1 MITNN
6 ASQSGIPMDESGFGS
21 SHDCTVPRVKFGGG
35 GIMARYCLGSAHRG
49 LAISTTLAFKN
60 LHLHSNNT
68 LLYLTGF
75 KCDVIIF
82 PINVKM

>member
-1 MITNN
+1 
-6 ASQSGIPMDESGFGS
+6 MDESGFGS

-35 GIMARYCLGSAHRG
+35 GDHGEVLLRQC
-49 LAISTTLAFKN
+49 TPWTLAFKN

>member
-1 MITNN
+1 
-6 ASQSGIPMDESGFGS
+6 
-21 SHDCTVPRVKFGGG
+21 
-35 GIMARYCLGSAHRG
+35 MARYCLGSAHRG